1 MSLRPRCCVSCSNG
15 SDISA
20 RLKDVLT
27 LGKKQEAL
35 ETGVLYENLGA
46 LGEDKKMVQRPRE
59 SVPGAAV
66 VKPRAPATVLEGSDE
81 CALCLDNLLDE
92 SGFHAGSFDVEVLTD
107 NIDGCGHVFHAY
119 CLYNYIASV
128 PSYRPAEC
136 PLCKTRIP
144 DAVVRRARGEADSL
158 FNTNARDLARVRR
171 MRYTFALDVVGEYDE
186 KLVEVGARSLPA
198 AEVEAIVNAVQLAY
212 GYDDEEKRQALPQNA
227 SELSP
232 DDLISAL
239 RTWTGSQ
246 LAIPMVA
253 WAPVQPV
260 APPLPVAPN
269 LPQVDGSDSPDGPP
283 ALDRAGDNNGRLY
296 DDATETEQG
305 RFLRI
310 PLSDREMGRLAF
322 DDRRAEGGP
331 HTDPLARKAYYLINS
346 FSTRQL
352 LFEAMHNRMS
362 QARMSIHPER
372 RVVPVVAYYKDNIKK
387 ILFSAASLRLFSDD
401 EFWRLMPTNHVLT
414 DEETAAI
421 YRNLITPILYENFK
435 DTQGR
440 KRAYAGS
447 DGPALL
453 ETRAREYSEKRT
465 MLVNHL
471 TPFLT
476 GLRLLSRPRELAV
489 TTLKFDNAAL
499 ANASLRDRLASIA
512 ALKLIGK
519 YSRRR
524 TAISEGSTT
533 LNLEQLP
540 NAPDGDA

>member
-1 MSLRPRCCVSCSNG
+1 MSLRPQCCVPCSNG
-15 SDISA
+15 SDLSA

-35 ETGVLYENLGA
+35 ATGVLYDSLGA
-46 LGEDKKMVQRPRE
+46 LGEDKRMVQRPRE
-59 SVPGAAV
+59 SAPGAVV
-66 VKPRAPATVLEGSDE
+66 VKPRAPATVLEGSDV
-81 CALCLDNLLDE
+81 CSLCLENLLDE
-92 SGFHAGSFDVEVLTD
+92 SGYRARSFDVEVLTD

-119 CLYNYIASV
+119 CLYHYIAHV
-128 PSYRPAEC
+128 PSYVQPEC

-144 DAVVRRARGEADSL
+144 DAVVRRARGEVDTL
-158 FNTNARDLARVRR
+158 FNSNARTLARVRR
-171 MRYTFALDVVGEYDE
+171 MRYTFALDVVGEYDD
-186 KLVEVGARSLPA
+186 KLEGVGAGSLPA
-198 AEVEAIVNAVQLAY
+198 DEVEAIVNAVQMAY
-212 GYDDEEKRQALPQNA
+212 GYDAEEKRQALPQNA

-246 LAIPMVA
+246 SAIPTVA
-253 WAPVQPV
+253 WAPLQPV

-269 LPQVDGSDSPDGPP
+269 LPQVDGSDRPDGPP

-296 DDATETEQG
+296 DDATETDQG

-310 PLSDREMGRLAF
+310 PLSDREMERLAF
-322 DDRRAEGGP
+322 DDRRALGGP
-331 HTDPLARKAYYLINS
+331 NTDPLARKAYYLS
-346 FSTRQL
+346 RSTRQL

-387 ILFSAASLRLFSDD
+387 ILFSAASLRLFTDD

-414 DEETAAI
+414 DEETGAI

-440 KRAYAGS
+440 KRAYVGS

-453 ETRAREYSEKRT
+453 ETRAREYSERKE

-476 GLRLLSRPRELAV
+476 GLRLLARPRQFAV
-489 TTLKFDNAAL
+489 TSLKFDNAAI
-499 ANASLRDRLASIA
+499 ADASLRDRLASIA

-540 NAPDGDA
+540 DAPDGDA